1 MTNICIGPLCIP
13 IQALVPFLFILFR
26 IGVAWFK
33 TNVLKTLSPEE
44 KALAELPPPPA
55 VVERKWVDPS
65 IVHITDAAHLERVKR
80 EAMGAG
86 VPVVID
92 FTAGWCGPCRSIAP
106 LFEELSQQYD
116 ACFVKV
122 DIDEADDVAL
132 TYKVRSMPTFVFLR
146 IVGDQIEE
154 VRFSGCNKI
163 KLEGLVKAMCAAVV
177 KGEVRETKEEDKK
190 KK

>member
-1 MTNICIGPLCIP
+1 MVFVPMDSLFHKRGLHRIHFPHALTRLLIPFLERRQGLFCFNRSMTNICIGPLCIP
-13 IQALVPFLFILFR
+13 LQALVPFLFILFR

-65 IVHITDAAHLERVKR
+65 IVHITDAAHLERIKR

-92 FTAGWCGPCRSIAP
+92 FTAGWCGPCRTIAP
-106 LFEELSQQYD
+106 LFEEL
-116 ACFVKV
+116 
-122 DIDEADDVAL
+122 
-132 TYKVRSMPTFVFLR
+132 R
-146 IVGDQIEE
+146 
-154 VRFSGCNKI
+154 
-163 KLEGLVKAMCAAVV
+163 
-177 KGEVRETKEEDKK
+177 
-190 KK
+190 